1 MSTITNLYRYPVKG
15 MKPEALQ
22 RVSLQ
27 AGEAIKLDRHFALA
41 HGTTEF
47 NPDAPRHLSKT
58 HFLMLMKNERLAAL
72 DTVYNDTTGVLQME
86 RDGKVL
92 ARGNLQKSDGQ
103 QSIENFFAEYLGDEI
118 RGAPKLVQA
127 PGHTFSDVNAK
138 VLSCI
143 NLATVRELE
152 KVLAKVL
159 SCINLATVRELE
171 KVLGT
176 TIHPLRFRANVYF
189 DGAPP
194 WAELDWVGQ
203 EMMLGTAKVRGFK
216 LTERCA
222 ATNVNPQTAERDLQI
237 PQTLLKTYQHRHLG
251 IYVQVIENGEVALN
265 DKFDLLTSS

>member
-1 MSTITNLYRYPVKG
+1 MSTITYLYRYPIKG

-72 DTVYNDTTGVLQME
+72 HTVYNDNTGVLQIE

-152 KVLAKVL
+152 KVL
-159 SCINLATVRELE
+159 
-171 KVLGT
+171 GT

-203 EMMLGTAKVRGFK
+203 DLMLGTAKVRGLK
-216 LTERCA
+216 LTARCA
-222 ATNVNPQTAERDLQI
+222 ATNVNPQTAARDLQI
-237 PQTLLKTYQHRHLG
+237 PQTLLKTYQHRNLG

-265 DKFDLLTSS
+265 DKLDILTSS

>member
-1 MSTITNLYRYPVKG
+1 MSTITHLYRYPFKG
-15 MKPEALQ
+15 MNPEALQ

-27 AGEAIKLDRHFALA
+27 AGEAIRLDRHFALA

-47 NPDAPRHLSKT
+47 NPDAPQHLSKT

-72 DTVYNDTTGVLQME
+72 HSVYDDNTGVLRIE

-92 ARGNLQKSDGQ
+92 VRGNLENSEGRQK
-103 QSIENFFAEYLGDEI
+103 IENFFVEYLGDEI
-118 RGAPKLVQA
+118 HGAPKLVQA

-143 NLATVRELE
+143 NLATVRD
-152 KVLAKVL
+152 
-159 SCINLATVRELE
+159 LE

-194 WAELDWVGQ
+194 WAESDWVDK
-203 EMMLGTAKVRGFK
+203 ELVLGTAKVRGFK
-216 LTERCA
+216 LIERCA
-222 ATNVNPQTAERDLQI
+222 ATNVNPQTAARDLQI
-237 PQTLLKTYQHRHLG
+237 PQSLIKTYGHRHLG

-265 DKFDLLTSS
+265 DELKEGSHV

>member
-1 MSTITNLYRYPVKG
+1 MSTITQLYRYPIKG
-15 MKPEALQ
+15 MSPEALQ
-22 RVSLQ
+22 RITLQ

-47 NPDAPRHLSKT
+47 NPHAPLHLSKT

-72 DTVYNDTTGVLQME
+72 HTVYDDSTGVLRIE

-92 ARGNLQKSDGQ
+92 ARGNLENSEGRQK
-103 QSIENFFAEYLGDEI
+103 IENFFIEYLRDEI

-127 PGHTFSDVNAK
+127 PEHTFSDVNAK

-143 NLATVRELE
+143 NLATVRD
-152 KVLAKVL
+152 
-159 SCINLATVRELE
+159 LE

-194 WAELDWVGQ
+194 WAELDWVNK
-203 EMMLGTAKVRGFK
+203 EFMLGTAKVRGFK

-222 ATNVNPQTAERDLQI
+222 ATNVNPQTAARDLQI
-237 PQTLLKTYQHRHLG
+237 PQSLLKTYGHRHLG
-251 IYVQVIENGEVALN
+251 IYMQVTENGEVALN
-265 DKFDLLTSS
+265 DELKEESHV